1 MFKFEAIDILNNI
14 DTNALENNYAVNW
27 GALNA
32 AGFRF
37 DAYHGEKDA
46 TEYLLIVA
54 GRNVGMITRTKG
66 IVEAVR
72 VADDAQNRHALET
85 LIEKNL
91 DWRFYENGS
100 LSYTVQKP
108 RAFLARLFGK
118 KATNIGA
125 LKEEV
130 KAQLKNAQEKLAKA
144 KEELAKEGT
153 PEAVVAGAMVDELT
167 QVVQAMSDDVN
178 SPEVLAEE
186 TKSETKRT
194 LGMAVAAINHNGMTS
209 RERILAMR
217 ALLEL
222 EEYADDPQMNTLRA
236 NLAMPP
242 VVRPE
247 PPVEV
252 TVVVVEAAA
261 PAAEAEVQN

>member
-1 MFKFEAIDILNNI
+1 MFKFEAIDVLHDI
-14 DTNALENNYAVNW
+14 DRNALHNNFAVNW
-27 GALNA
+27 EALDK

-37 DAYHGEKDA
+37 DAYRGLKDG

-54 GRNVGMITRTKG
+54 GRNVGMITRTNG
-66 IVEAVR
+66 VVEAVR
-72 VADDAQNRHALET
+72 VAEDAQSRFALET

-91 DWRFYENGS
+91 DWRFYEPNN

-118 KATNIGA
+118 KAPNVGA

-130 KAQLKNAQEKLAKA
+130 NAKLKTAQEQLAKA
-144 KEELAKEGT
+144 KEELSKDNTA
-153 PEAVVAGAMVDELT
+153 EAAAAVAQVEELT

-178 SPEVLAEE
+178 SPEVLAAE

-209 RERILAMR
+209 RERIMAMR

-252 TVVVVEAAA
+252 TVIVVEATA